1 MIKTKNKSSIV
12 IPMILF
18 CISPLLF
25 LPFVIRGMRKCENW
39 AFVLFAVFLGL
50 WAWLTIPFADLFR
63 HAEHYYGYFGQPY
76 SVIWEEFFLNNKTL
90 EYDIVIPTIDWLMVN
105 NGVPYQYLR
114 LFEII
119 IGFSI
124 VYSAFINIIK
134 RSEVQYSAYDV
145 WKRFMIL
152 ALFFELMSLISG
164 VRYGMAVC
172 FYVYGLYWW
181 YNRKNRFVGCLFL
194 ILAVGTH
201 MSFSVLIPMSL
212 IATYTM
218 RSKKTAL
225 VFLALAT
232 PILTIL
238 MVRYSDLLGIRAVWY
253 LDDGNSLSGQ
263 GYGDV
268 TIIGLIVTILRRVP
282 ALFFGYF
289 AWKNFDEKN
298 PWGRTAVIWTIL
310 AICFFSNNVL
320 WMRMSWLLGAVGIFS
335 LLGLEKQ
342 EKLDE
347 KIIKCAVYAGLI
359 ATLGGG
365 LYHKTV
371 LYYSH
376 YEQLVYP
383 IPKILQHE
391 YSEKWMHSHI
401 DNNTI
406 IRDTRGDFY
415 MNN

>member
-1 MIKTKNKSSIV
+1 MVKTSNRSSV
-12 IPMILF
+12 VVPMILF
-18 CISPLLF
+18 CMSPLLF
-25 LPFVIRGMRKCENW
+25 LPFVVKGMRKGESW
-39 AFVLFAVFLGL
+39 AFMLFALFLGL

-63 HAEHYYGYFGQPY
+63 HAEHYYSYFGEPY
-76 SVIWEEFFLNNKTL
+76 SVIWEEYFLENNTL

-105 NGVPYQYLR
+105 NGIPYQYLR

-119 IGFSI
+119 IGFSL
-124 VYSAFINIIK
+124 VYTAFSYNIHH
-134 RSEVQYSAYDV
+134 SEVQYSRYDV

-152 ALFFELMSLISG
+152 ALFFEVMSLITG

-172 FYVYGLYWW
+172 FYVYGLHWW
-181 YNRKNRFVGCLFL
+181 YDRCNKWVGALFL
-194 ILAVGTH
+194 IIAVGTH

-212 IATYTM
+212 IATYTLQ
-218 RSKKTAL
+218 SKKTAI
-225 VFLALAT
+225 VFLVLAT
-232 PILTIL
+232 PILTVL
-238 MVRYSDLLGIRAVWY
+238 MVRYSDILGIRAEWY

-268 TIIGLIVTILRRVP
+268 TVIGLGVTILRKIP

-289 AWKNFDEKN
+289 AWKNFDEKS

-335 LLGLEKQ
+335 LLDLEKH

-347 KIIKCAVYAGLI
+347 KIIKYAICAGLI

-365 LYHKTV
+365 LYHKTT

-383 IPKILQHE
+383 IPKILQHQ
-391 YSEKWMHSHI
+391 YSESWMHSHI

-406 IRDTRGDFY
+406 VRDTRGDFY
-415 MNN
+415 LNN